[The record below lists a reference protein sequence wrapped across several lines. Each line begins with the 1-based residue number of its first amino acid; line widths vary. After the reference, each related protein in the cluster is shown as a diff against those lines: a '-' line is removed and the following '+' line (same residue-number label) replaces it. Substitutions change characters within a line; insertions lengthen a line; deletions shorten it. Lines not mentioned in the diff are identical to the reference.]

1 MKTIRSAAFLVAM
14 LTAWGVQAQGQGT
27 DHASHHPPA
36 AESSAQSAEFVQG
49 EVRRIDLETKKVT
62 LRHGPIPNLQMP
74 DMTMVFQVQDPA
86 VLQSLKVGDKVRFKA
101 DKVDGAY
108 TVTTVEPAQ

>member
-1 MKTIRSAAFLVAM
+1 MKKLHLSLALLAT
-14 LTAWGVQAQGQGT
+14 LTALGVQAQTPST
-27 DHASHHPPA
+27 DHASHHAPA
-36 AESSAQSAEFVQG
+36 ATSAAPSAEFVQG
-49 EVRRIDLETKKVT
+49 EVRRVDPETKRVT

-86 VLQSLKVGDKVRFKA
+86 MLQGLKVGDKVRFKA

-108 TVTTVEPAQ
+108 TVTAVEPAP